1 MTAIGRSTTGH
12 VLELSEEQYETLRRV
27 AARDQETP
35 EQLLGRMVDALATTQ
50 GTVYF
55 TDEELLRAL
64 GADDDELTELAKLET
79 AGDADE

>member
-1 MTAIGRSTTGH
+1 MGH
-12 VLELSEEQYETLRRV
+12 LLELTNEQYEMLRKV

-55 TDEELLRAL
+55 TDDELLRAL
-64 GADDDELTELAKLET
+64 GADDEELVELAKLEST
-79 AGDADE
+79 NDADE